1 MKLLQLFLHFGIAF
15 LSKYLKP
22 LLDAALGQDGLIF
35 DDVGWWGRFN
45 RGSDGINDVNIGH
58 GKIMEVTGNKNQVAP
73 SHGESIGSFII
84 AVDGGRIL

>member
-1 MKLLQLFLHFGIAF
+1 MKLLQLFLHFGLAF

-45 RGSDGINDVNIGH
+45 RGSDGINGGNIGH
-58 GKIMEVTGNKNQVAP
+58 GKIM
-73 SHGESIGSFII
+73 
-84 AVDGGRIL
+84 